1 MPIKTPRLSS
11 REASQYLRDE
21 WGVQIS
27 AGHLKNLA
35 QTGEGPLFEKDGR
48 FRTYQPKN
56 LDVYAE
62 DRLSPLVRST
72 SELAVLRKSRAA

>member
-1 MPIKTPRLSS
+1 MPVKTPRLSS
-11 REASQYLRDE
+11 REASQYLHDE

-27 AGHLKNLA
+27 PGHLKNLA

-56 LDVYAE
+56 LDAYAE
-62 DRLSPLVRST
+62 KRLSPLVRST
-72 SELAVLRKSRAA
+72 AELAVHRKAHAA